1 MHRSPWVNV
10 AQGKTVKAC
19 FQSVSEQCLQ
29 GMLRHVVSTR
39 QIYVW
44 MDNLGKKSRCLRPIP
59 FFLFPPIVILPEKE
73 RRTDRTSRY
82 LNCRTYI
89 PAEASEWLGL
99 ASQIGDAEWTER
111 VYQEAYKASPTPN

>member
-1 MHRSPWVNV
+1 MTAAATAV
-10 AQGKTVKAC
+10 
-19 FQSVSEQCLQ
+19 
-29 GMLRHVVSTR
+29 
-39 QIYVW
+39 IYGTSIAARISSN
-44 MDNLGKKSRCLRPIP
+44 D
-59 FFLFPPIVILPEKE
+59 ILPSNCDSF
-73 RRTDRTSRY
+73 RSSRY

>member
-1 MHRSPWVNV
+1 MTEIESLM
-10 AQGKTVKAC
+10 AGKLKPV
-19 FQSVSEQCLQ
+19 
-29 GMLRHVVSTR
+29 
-39 QIYVW
+39 
-44 MDNLGKKSRCLRPIP
+44 
-59 FFLFPPIVILPEKE
+59 
-73 RRTDRTSRY
+73 DRTVCSRY